1 MGCEQL
7 RKTDCGIG
15 WARWFVA
22 GVLFVASPAL
32 CSGTDQGPTGSPGS
46 VRGESIAV
54 QGRVVR
60 GFEVN
65 EGQADAQVRF
75 LLRGRSS
82 TLYLTAEEAV
92 LSLRNAA
99 PTTPTSI
106 ALEDSV
112 EPPQSGSQPSDD
124 RSAVVRIRPVGA
136 SPSVAVLGQEPLLGE
151 VNYFIGRDPEKWRT
165 AITTYAKVVYQGLYP
180 GVDLIYHACQ
190 GQLEYDFVVAPG
202 TSPSTITL
210 SFHGIEALRISPE
223 GDLILHTTA
232 GDVRQTRPIGYQ
244 EGGGFR
250 RIVPVEYVLRGEDE
264 VGVMVSDYD
273 PARPL
278 TIDPVITYSTFL
290 GGLGEN
296 NSSGIGLD
304 GDGNIYMAGLTVST
318 DFPTTSSYQPTNAGG
333 YDAFVTK
340 MNPAGDTLLY
350 STYLGGSGPNDYG
363 MSLAVDTAG
372 RAYVAGLTDSVDFPV
387 TAGAFDASC
396 GSDGACNTGVWDA
409 FVTALSPDGSSLIY
423 STYLGGGGDDRGI
436 DIVLGAAREVYVT
449 GATASND
456 FPTASPFQPTFG
468 GGTFD
473 AFVARVDTTATGAAS
488 LIYSTYLGGSGQDRG
503 VGIALDSS
511 RRIYVTGRTASS
523 DFPTSGPLQAA
534 NAGGT
539 FDAYV
544 AKLSASGGAFL
555 YSTYLGGGGD
565 DQGIDIAVDGG
576 DNAYVTGSTTSVNFP
591 TTAGTFD
598 SSCGTDGLCNG
609 GNMDVFVTKVNSAGS
624 SLAYSTYL
632 GGGSYEA
639 PQGIEV
645 NAAGCAH
652 VTGYT
657 DSTNFPLA
665 NPFQATCGCG
675 GGFIEAFVTKMDPA
689 GGSLVYS
696 SYLGGNS
703 SDYGIEIALDNS
715 GVVYLSGETFSNTFP
730 TLNPLQSTRSG
741 NYDAFLTMIATS
753 SDLSLTKT
761 DSPDPVL
768 TGSELMYT
776 IVATN
781 NGPDAATGVTV
792 SDPLPAGMSFL
803 SAETTQGSC
812 SESSGTVACN
822 LGTLASFGTATVT
835 IRVRPTVAGN
845 ASNTT
850 TITSTEGDSDL
861 GNNAATASTTVQ
873 AIRGDANGDT
883 TVSVA
888 DVFYLINN
896 LFAGGP
902 PPTASCGGD
911 ANNDGATSVAD
922 VFYLINYLFAGGSAP
937 GSC

>member
-1 MGCEQL
+1 MGCEQG
-7 RKTDCGIG
+7 RNTVCGIG
-15 WARWFVA
+15 WASWL
-22 GVLFVASPAL
+22 VLGASFLASPTL
-32 CSGTDQGPTGSPGS
+32 SSGADQGLAGSPRS
-46 VRGESIAV
+46 VRAESIAI
-54 QGRVVR
+54 QEELSR

-65 EGQADAQVRF
+65 EGQAEGQVRF

-99 PTTPTSI
+99 PTTPTSL
-106 ALEDSV
+106 ALDHFA
-112 EPPQSGSQPSDD
+112 EPPQLGRQPSENC
-124 RSAVVRIRPVGA
+124 SAFVRIRPVGA
-136 SPSVAVLGQEPLLGE
+136 SPSVAVLGKEPLLGK

-180 GVDLIYHACQ
+180 GIDLIYYARQ

-210 SFHGIEALRISPE
+210 SFHGIDALRISPE

-232 GDVRQTRPIGYQ
+232 GDVRQTRAIGYQ
-244 EGGGFR
+244 DVGGFR
-250 RIVPVEYVLRGEDE
+250 RNVPVEYVLRGKDE
-264 VGVMVSDYD
+264 VGVLVTDYD
-273 PARPL
+273 PGRPL

-290 GGLGEN
+290 GGLGED

-304 GDGNIYMAGLTVST
+304 GDGNIYMAGLTAST
-318 DFPTTSSYQPTNAGG
+318 NFPTTSSLQPTNAGG

-396 GSDGACNTGVWDA
+396 GSDGACNAGVWDA
-409 FVTALSPDGSSLIY
+409 FVTALSPDGSSLVY

-436 DIVLGAAREVYVT
+436 DIALGASREVYVT
-449 GATASND
+449 GATASTD
-456 FPTASPFQPTFG
+456 FPIANPFQSTFG

-473 AFVARVDTTATGAAS
+473 AFLARVNTTANGAAS
-488 LIYSTYLGGSGQDRG
+488 LVYSTYLGGSGQDRG

-523 DFPTSGPLQAA
+523 DFPTSSPLQTA

-539 FDAYV
+539 YDAYV
-544 AKLSASGGAFL
+544 AKLSASGGALL

-565 DQGIDIAVDGG
+565 DQGIDIAVDDG

-598 SSCGTDGLCNG
+598 SSCGTDGFCNG
-609 GNMDVFVTKVNSAGS
+609 GNMDVFVTKVNSAGN

-639 PQGIEV
+639 SQGIAV

-665 NPFQATCGCG
+665 NPFQSTCGCG
-675 GGFIEAFVTKMDPA
+675 GGFVEAFVTKMDPA
-689 GGSLVYS
+689 GGGILYS

-730 TLNPLQSTRSG
+730 TLNPLQSTWSG
-741 NYDAFLTMIATS
+741 HYDAFLTMITAS
-753 SDLSLTKT
+753 SDLSVTKT
-761 DSPDPVL
+761 DSPDPVPA
-768 TGSELMYT
+768 GSELIYT

-781 NGPDAATGVTV
+781 NGPDTASGVTV
-792 SDPLPAGMSFL
+792 TDPLPAGMSFL
-803 SAETTQGSC
+803 SAESTQGSC

-822 LGTLASFGTATVT
+822 LGTLASHGTATVT
-835 IRVRPTVAGN
+835 IRVRPIAAGN
-845 ASNTT
+845 ASNTA
-850 TITSTEGDSDL
+850 TITSNEGDPDL

-883 TVSVA
+883 AVSVA

-922 VFYLINYLFAGGSAP
+922 VFYLINFLFAGGSAP
-937 GSC
+937 ASC